1 MLVSQERRALAVL
14 LLVFGLV
21 AGGAALL
28 EVLGPET
35 FAVPFSADLPDG
47 TLAVVRGPIEEVV
60 ATDGGH
66 LICRVGRVRVF
77 MPASA
82 VPDPAPTK
90 DESVECYGIV
100 STYNGVRELV
110 LREARDL
117 RRVDQE

>member
-35 FAVPFSADLPDG
+35 FAVPFSPDLPDG
-47 TLAVVRGPIEEVV
+47 TLAFVRGPVEEVI

-66 LICRVGRVRVF
+66 LITRVGEVRVF
-77 MPASA
+77 IPASA

-90 DESVECYGIV
+90 GEVVACYGLV
-100 STYNGVRELV
+100 STYNGAREIV

-117 RRVDQE
+117 RRADQE